1 MKKQRIFTSAFKA
14 KVALELIKG
23 VKSMSKISSEYE
35 VHQTQL
41 SKWKSTLINNASQI
55 FERND
60 ISQIQKIKE
69 EFEQEKL
76 KYHETIGKMAMQI
89 EFLKKKSD
97 ELSSL

>member
-35 VHQTQL
+35 VHPTQL
-41 SKWKSTLINNASQI
+41 CKWKSTFVNNASQI
-55 FERND
+55 FEKND
-60 ISQIQKIKE
+60 ADQISKIKQEFDE
-69 EFEQEKL
+69 ERQKF
-76 KYHETIGKMAMQI
+76 HETVGKMAMQI

-97 ELSSL
+97 ELSS